1 MVVVSPLRA
10 AFRVASRP
18 HAHIHRINGGHITV
32 VRGERMASEQIPQT
46 FGVEA
51 SSAQSSVEACPSAAM
66 RRPEAQMSRR
76 GGGTVCGEDGVRELE
91 EGVFPAVEAFVERA
105 AEGLESIGRFHGAP
119 IMRSPRAYRIFWRPR
134 S

>member
-1 MVVVSPLRA
+1 
-10 AFRVASRP
+10 
-18 HAHIHRINGGHITV
+18 
-32 VRGERMASEQIPQT
+32 MASEQIPQT

-91 EGVFPAVEAFVERA
+91 EGVLPAVEAFVERA
-105 AEGLESIGRFHGAP
+105 AEGLESIGRRFHGAP
-119 IMRSPRAYRIFWRPR
+119 IMRSPRAYRTFCRPR